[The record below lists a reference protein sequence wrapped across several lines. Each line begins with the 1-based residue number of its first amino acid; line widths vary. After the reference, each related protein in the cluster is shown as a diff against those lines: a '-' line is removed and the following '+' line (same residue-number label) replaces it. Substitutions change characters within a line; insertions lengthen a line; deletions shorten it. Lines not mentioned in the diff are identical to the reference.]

1 VSIEILRQPLPIKSA
16 HPVRNGRLAGV
27 FRRPARP
34 RDSCRRV
41 HHPAAQRP
49 DSPRVGAGW
58 RISLVEAIR
67 TPVTGSGRHCCVW
80 RRREQPDSCWQPTPH
95 NHPFTLQVRLTNVL
109 MLFVKTDHRKRP
121 GGSAEPAA
129 SWLETRD
136 VDSEATW
143 RTVRLGRRDCRSPRR
158 GASG

>member
-1 VSIEILRQPLPIKSA
+1 VHIEILRQPLPIKSP
-16 HPVRNGRLAGV
+16 HPVRNGRLSGL

-41 HHPAAQRP
+41 HPAAQRP

-80 RRREQPDSCWQPTPH
+80 RRLEQPDSCWRPTPPQ
-95 NHPFTLQVRLTNVL
+95 PFVYAAGWVDWRADPVG
-109 MLFVKTDHRKRP
+109 KTDHRKRP
-121 GGSAEPAA
+121 GGSPEPAA
-129 SWLETRD
+129 SWSGTRD
-136 VDSEATW
+136 VDSEATTW
-143 RTVRLGRRDCRSPRR
+143 RVSLGRPHCRSPRR

>member
-41 HHPAAQRP
+41 PHPAAQRP

-80 RRREQPDSCWQPTPH
+80 RRREQPDSCWRPPPQP
-95 NHPFTLQVRLTNVL
+95 
-109 MLFVKTDHRKRP
+109 FVY
-121 GGSAEPAA
+121 AA
-129 SWLETRD
+129 GW
-136 VDSEATW
+136 VD
-143 RTVRLGRRDCRSPRR
+143 
-158 GASG
+158 